1 MDKPDQFF
9 FQNTNYR
16 ILRILL
22 SVSGLWPFH
31 TLRRRYLTYLVMVLV
46 LGSGFVFQ
54 VLGIVEVLNDTFA
67 VIDTLPLLVFVT
79 TSMAKMFC
87 VVYALPQLKI
97 LLIKINEYCLSAKS
111 DEEAKIHNKHAI
123 YARNLGYA
131 YTGFILIHSVL
142 FIMVT
147 LMLRFVHTSSDK
159 NITSPDNSQV
169 IFVYRVD
176 YMVDL
181 NTYYIPIFIHTATCS
196 FSTAVLIIVF
206 DVLYLTMVGHCCG
219 LFAAVKYRLEN
230 AVDREEGSNC
240 LPLTLTKD
248 ISYANVAYCV
258 RRHAETIEFV
268 AAVES
273 MYSLPLFVHIGE
285 SILGLSVLGYQV
297 VTNMGGINNL
307 LRPASYLNGLLIN
320 VFFENWQGQ
329 KIIDFSEKIF
339 ESAYNTKWYNMSI
352 ATRKLLI
359 IIMMKSRTPLVIT
372 AGKIMIMSY
381 VTFNA
386 VLRASSSYFMLLRS
400 L

>member
-320 VFFENWQGQ
+320 VFFENWQG
-329 KIIDFSEKIF
+329 IIQSGTICQ
-339 ESAYNTKWYNMSI
+339 
-352 ATRKLLI
+352 
-359 IIMMKSRTPLVIT
+359 
-372 AGKIMIMSY
+372 
-381 VTFNA
+381 
-386 VLRASSSYFMLLRS
+386 
-400 L
+400 